1 MTIND
6 TTTQE
11 RPSSASVE
19 RNGSFPDFDPAK
31 YRSELS
37 EFGLTEEQENELLAV
52 LWSIMVK
59 FAYLGFDAKICGQIF
74 ESFTQAAQGDSG
86 AINSS
91 RSSQKEKP
99 AGGQSH
105 EQ

>member
-6 TTTQE
+6 TTIQE

-19 RNGSFPDFDPAK
+19 RNGSFPEFDPAK
-31 YRSELS
+31 YRAELS
-37 EFGLTEEQENELLAV
+37 EFGLTEEQENELLTI

-59 FAYLGFDAKICGQIF
+59 FVYLGFDVKNCGQIF

-86 AINSS
+86 AIDSS
-91 RSSQKEKP
+91 HSSQKEKP
-99 AGGQSH
+99 IGGRSH
-105 EQ
+105 D